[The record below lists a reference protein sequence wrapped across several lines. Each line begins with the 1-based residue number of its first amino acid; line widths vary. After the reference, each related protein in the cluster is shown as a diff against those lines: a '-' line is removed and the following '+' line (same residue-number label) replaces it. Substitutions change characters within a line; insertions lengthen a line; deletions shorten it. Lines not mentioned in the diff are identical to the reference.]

1 MDEKGT
7 TVIGDGEEVTVDIPI
22 TTEMGAAERKALPL
36 EHTSN
41 AVIGGDRVS
50 FKEKLL
56 ELKGQMEET
65 VKPAPE
71 TVIARKAGV
80 LE

>member
-1 MDEKGT
+1 M
-7 TVIGDGEEVTVDIPI
+7 
-22 TTEMGAAERKALPL
+22 PL

-41 AVIGGDRVS
+41 AVNGGDRVS

-56 ELKGQMEET
+56 ELKGQMGET
-65 VKPAPE
+65 VKVAPE